1 MRLIKSLLTLLP
13 LLTLLAV
20 AGCSEP
26 KTTYAVIE
34 TNLGSFKIE
43 LFTKDAPK
51 TVENFISLTNKG
63 FFNQS
68 GTNKI
73 IFHRIIK
80 DFMVQTGDPAGTGA
94 GGPGYTIADELPVKR
109 PYDPGIVAMAN
120 TGAPNSGGSQFFI
133 CTGLDARTLDQNPKY
148 TQFGRVIDGMEI
160 VQKIAAAPV
169 VNSGTGE
176 ISKPVDPA
184 PFIVKITIEKV

>member
-1 MRLIKSLLTLLP
+1 MRLIKILLTLLP
-13 LLTLLAV
+13 LLALLA
-20 AGCSEP
+20 ATGCSEP
-26 KTTYAVIE
+26 KTTCAVIE

-133 CTGLDARTLDQNPKY
+133 CTGLDARSLDQNPKY
-148 TQFGRVIDGMEI
+148 TQFGRVVEGMD
-160 VQKIAAAPV
+160 VVDKIAAAPV

-176 ISKPVDPA
+176 ISKPVDPV
-184 PFIVKITIEKV
+184 PFIIKITIEKV